1 MIKELRLLAK
11 PINAPTSTF
20 RILVVGENYLRRQK
34 KMYEYM
40 AEFKPVHVMQLP
52 NSVKD
57 DASRALWKA
66 QMLRLQKT
74 VEERFGTRLAKML
87 CGTPLR

>member
-1 MIKELRLLAK
+1 MK
-11 PINAPTSTF
+11 PPATA
-20 RILVVGENYLRRQK
+20 K

-57 DASRALWKA
+57 GASRALWKA
-66 QMLRLQKT
+66 EMLRLQK
-74 VEERFGTRLAKML
+74 R
-87 CGTPLR
+87 

>member
-1 MIKELRLLAK
+1 MKPPATAK
-11 PINAPTSTF
+11 
-20 RILVVGENYLRRQK
+20 K

-66 QMLRLQKT
+66 EMLRLQKNGRRT
-74 VEERFGTRLAKML
+74 FWARD
-87 CGTPLR
+87 

>member
-1 MIKELRLLAK
+1 MKPPATAK
-11 PINAPTSTF
+11 
-20 RILVVGENYLRRQK
+20 K

-40 AEFKPVHVMQLP
+40 AEFKPVYAMQLP

-66 QMLRLQKT
+66 EMLRLQK
-74 VEERFGTRLAKML
+74 R
-87 CGTPLR
+87 

>member
-1 MIKELRLLAK
+1 
-11 PINAPTSTF
+11 
-20 RILVVGENYLRRQK
+20 
-34 KMYEYM
+34 MYEYM

-66 QMLRLQKT
+66 EMLRLQKT
-74 VEERFGTRLAKML
+74 VEERFGHEISEDA
-87 CGTPLR
+87 LRDAIALKTANVAHWPTFIIWGS

>member
-1 MIKELRLLAK
+1 
-11 PINAPTSTF
+11 
-20 RILVVGENYLRRQK
+20 
-34 KMYEYM
+34 MYEYM

-66 QMLRLQKT
+66 EMLRLQNGRRTFGHEISEDALRDAIALKT
-74 VEERFGTRLAKML
+74 ANVAHWPTFIIWGS
-87 CGTPLR
+87 